1 MRRNADY
8 FTRNQVKEIDYRDG
22 ELLSRYLTN
31 WGKLK
36 PARETGLSARHQ
48 RQLSKAVKNS
58 RYLGLLPFNK
68 I

>member
-48 RQLSKAVKNS
+48 RQLSRAVKNA
-58 RYLGLLPFNK
+58 RFLGLLPFNK
-68 I
+68 R